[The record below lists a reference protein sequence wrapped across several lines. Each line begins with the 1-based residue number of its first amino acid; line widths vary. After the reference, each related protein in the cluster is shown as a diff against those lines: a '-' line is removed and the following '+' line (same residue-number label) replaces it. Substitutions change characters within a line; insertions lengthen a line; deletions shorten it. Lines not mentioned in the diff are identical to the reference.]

1 VQSLRVSA
9 RAAEARVGLSGAQV
23 FTLQKLA
30 EAGRPLSVNELASR
44 TMTHQSSVSV
54 VAALLVEKGLITR
67 ARSSADA
74 RRLEL
79 SLADAGRAVLR
90 RAPRAAQDRLVA
102 ALHDTDARDRARLAE
117 LLEGLIRSAGL
128 GDETAVMFFDA
139 DAKDAQTTPARPA
152 RPAQWPHLIARPGR
166 GKRQLQKD
174 KAKDA
179 LAAGSGRVS
188 TKANGVDPSRPRR

>member
-1 VQSLRVSA
+1 MKSTKPASDATRDARRVLDALRRVVQSLRVSA

-54 VAALLVEKGLITR
+54 VAARLVEKGLVTR
-67 ARSSADA
+67 MRSSADA

-102 ALHDTDARDRARLAE
+102 ALHATDARDRARLAE

-128 GDETAVMFFDA
+128 EDESAVMFFDA
-139 DAKDAQTTPARPA
+139 EANDPRTTPGRPVSRAR
-152 RPAQWPHLIARPGR
+152 RNDL
-166 GKRQLQKD
+166 
-174 KAKDA
+174 
-179 LAAGSGRVS
+179 S
-188 TKANGVDPSRPRR
+188 